1 MQKSKHFG
9 RVRVRLDELPD
20 EGIIDFAEL
29 LKKNAPAAAAEPA
42 EDRAREERETVAE
55 PRQAAPARRS
65 DGIEGDDM
73 SDGNND
79 QHGQQK
85 PKKGRNIFESIIAK
99 WSSLSAPGQAR
110 DSDEDDNGALSGGAG
125 NTDIDSG
132 QPRARAPSLC
142 VSLPAPSSGR
152 LRKWISLPR
161 ARAPETSMLPAR
173 IPHARARLL
182 APARVPMQTTTTT
195 TMA

>member
-55 PRQAAPARRS
+55 PRQAAPALRS

-99 WSSLSAPGQAR
+99 WSSLSAP

-152 LRKWISLPR
+152 
-161 ARAPETSMLPAR
+161 
-173 IPHARARLL
+173 
-182 APARVPMQTTTTT
+182 
-195 TMA
+195 

>member
-1 MQKSKHFG
+1 MQKSKLFA
-9 RVRVRLDELPD
+9 RVRVRLDELHD
-20 EGIIDFAEL
+20 EGVLDFAEL
-29 LKKNAPAAAAEPA
+29 LKKNAPA

-55 PRQAAPARRS
+55 PRQAAPALRS

-99 WSSLSAPGQAR
+99 WSSLSATGQAR

-152 LRKWISLPR
+152 
-161 ARAPETSMLPAR
+161 
-173 IPHARARLL
+173 
-182 APARVPMQTTTTT
+182 
-195 TMA
+195 

>member
-1 MQKSKHFG
+1 MQKSKMFG
-9 RVRVRLDELPD
+9 RVRVRLDELHG

-29 LKKNAPAAAAEPA
+29 LKKNAPAPAAEPA
-42 EDRAREERETVAE
+42 EDCARAEREPVAE
-55 PRQAAPARRS
+55 PAASALRS

-73 SDGNND
+73 SDGDDD

-85 PKKGRNIFESIIAK
+85 PKKGRSIFESIIAK
-99 WSSLSAPGQAR
+99 WSSLSAPGQER
-110 DSDEDDNGALSGGAG
+110 DSDEDDDGALSGGAG
-125 NTDIDSG
+125 DAGIDSG
-132 QPRARAPSLC
+132 QPHARVPSLC

-152 LRKWISLPR
+152 LPKWISLPR
-161 ARAPETSMLPAR
+161 ARAPETSMVPAR
-173 IPHARARLL
+173 ISHARARLL

>member
-29 LKKNAPAAAAEPA
+29 LKKNAPA

-55 PRQAAPARRS
+55 PRQAAPALRS

-152 LRKWISLPR
+152 
-161 ARAPETSMLPAR
+161 
-173 IPHARARLL
+173 
-182 APARVPMQTTTTT
+182 
-195 TMA
+195 